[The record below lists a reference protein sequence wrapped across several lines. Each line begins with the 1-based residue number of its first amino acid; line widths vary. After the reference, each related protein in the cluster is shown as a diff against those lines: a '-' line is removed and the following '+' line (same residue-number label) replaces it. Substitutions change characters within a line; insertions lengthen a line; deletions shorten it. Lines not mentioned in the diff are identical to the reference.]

1 MCTLLYKI
9 APHPLVKNSER
20 KIIISTKKIKSWTNF
35 PFKKMH
41 SAIKWSGAIYD
52 FQGFLRPQWTRQI
65 HKKAPIP
72 KKS

>member
-1 MCTLLYKI
+1 
-9 APHPLVKNSER
+9 
-20 KIIISTKKIKSWTNF
+20 
-35 PFKKMH
+35 MH